1 MKKTASYLLAIALV
15 ISAFIGSIEYLCFNE
30 KFYIHEYAKLN
41 IEESTAMDH
50 EDLLK
55 ATDVLLEYI
64 KGERDDMVVYG
75 EVDGKYQEIFNDKE
89 KAHMVDVRSL
99 YTNVN
104 DVLYIAVAVFIVSLV
119 YLLITKTKGLFK
131 LLYQS
136 YKNVLIGF
144 LAVLIAIALMCF
156 VDFNR
161 FWNQFH
167 KLFFTNDLWLLDP
180 SKDIMIKMVPEDFFY
195 DLILGIAAVF
205 VILLVLIFLVLNF
218 MKRRTKND

>member
-41 IEESTAMDH
+41 IEESTGMDH

-75 EVDGKYQEIFNDKE
+75 EVDGTYREIFNDKE

-99 YTNVN
+99 YTNAN
-104 DVLYIAVAVFIVSLV
+104 TVLYIAVTVFIVSLV
-119 YLLITKTKGLFK
+119 YLLITKTKALFK
-131 LLYQS
+131 LIYQS
-136 YKNVLIGF
+136 FKNVLIG
-144 LAVLIAIALMCF
+144 LGAVLTAIALMCF

-180 SKDIMIKMVPEDFFY
+180 SKDIMIRMVPEDFFY
-195 DLILGIAAVF
+195 DLILGIVAVF

-218 MKRRTKND
+218 MKRRSKND